1 MTIEE
6 VNIDRNAPTDGCR
19 RGKGSTVGGIFS
31 MMRTSCLSRALSHSP
46 PWAFRFRCK
55 IMKTA
60 ARPTRAHIPP
70 IILPTI
76 APIGDEEDGGFDPGG
91 EFPDLNEIIQ
101 W

>member
-1 MTIEE
+1 ME
-6 VNIDRNAPTDGCR
+6 
-19 RGKGSTVGGIFS
+19 
-31 MMRTSCLSRALSHSP
+31 
-46 PWAFRFRCK
+46 
-55 IMKTA
+55 TA